1 MKGQAPRGGPP
12 RGRIRGFSIIEILI
26 GLAIGLLTL
35 LAIYKLFSTSEGR
48 RRTTAAVSQAQTA
61 GALALFAIERD
72 IRSAGLGFAGM
83 DPAYLGCTVQA
94 FKRTGRDPAQYTFPL
109 LPVQI
114 VDRNEL
120 RVLTGSSPNM
130 FIGARYSA
138 SASGVFTMERSNA
151 GFQAGD
157 VVVGTSDTDAS
168 KCLLMEVTAGAGSSI
183 TGPGGVAEDDPSV
196 RHMATA
202 YTSFYTGAS
211 VVPERNGGSY
221 VDMLDGGATSLGEGW
236 LFSLG
241 NRPTRNVWRVQNNQL
256 MRYNFLDETDTKGV
270 AVAEDVLQMVA
281 EYGFDKD
288 GNGKIDKDDEWTSF
302 NVDPGS
308 TSTVANMDRLM
319 AVRVAILVRSSQ
331 YERDEVTAAEPR
343 WANGSKAFSMGSD
356 DEWKHF
362 RYRVY
367 ESAIP
372 LRNTIWGQQQ

>member
-1 MKGQAPRGGPP
+1 MKGFAPRRLQPT
-12 RGRIRGFSIIEILI
+12 GRMQGFTIIEIMI

-35 LAIYKLFSTSEGR
+35 LAIYKLLATSEGR

-94 FKRTGRDPAQYTFPL
+94 YKEGRDPAQYTFPL

-114 VDRNEL
+114 VNGNEL
-120 RVLTGSSPNM
+120 RVLTGSSANM

-138 SASGVFTMERSNA
+138 SASGVFTMERGNA

-157 VVVGTSDTDAS
+157 VAVGTSDTNPGN
-168 KCLLMEVTAGAGSSI
+168 CLLMEVTAGAGSSM
-183 TGPGGVAEDDPSV
+183 TGPGGVDEDDPHV
-196 RHMATA
+196 RHMATS
-202 YTSFYTGAS
+202 YTNFYTGAS
-211 VVPERNGGSY
+211 VTPQRNGGLY
-221 VDMLDGGATSLGEGW
+221 VDMLDGGDTSLGEGW

-256 MRYNFLDETDTKGV
+256 MRYDFLDETDSKSV

-281 EYGFDKD
+281 EYGLD
-288 GNGKIDKDDEWTSF
+288 GNGDGKVKDEEWTSF
-302 NVDPGS
+302 NVESGP
-308 TSTVANMDRLM
+308 TPVASNMARLM

-331 YERDEVTAAEPR
+331 YERDAVTTAAPK
-343 WANGSKAFSMGSD
+343 WANGSKSFEMGVG
-356 DEWKHF
+356 DEWQHY

-367 ESAIP
+367 ESVIP
-372 LRNTIWGQQQ
+372 LRNTIWGQQP

>member
-1 MKGQAPRGGPP
+1 MKGFAPRRSPP
-12 RGRIRGFSIIEILI
+12 YGRMQGFTIIEIMI

-35 LAIYKLFSTSEGR
+35 LAIYQLFSTSEGR
-48 RRTTAAVSQAQTA
+48 RRTTSAVSQAQTA
-61 GALALFAIERD
+61 GSLALFAIERD

-83 DPAYLGCTVQA
+83 DPAYLGCEVQA
-94 FKRTGRDPAQYTFPL
+94 YKRTGRDPAQYTFPL
-109 LPVQI
+109 MPVQI
-114 VDRNEL
+114 VSGNEL

-157 VVVGTSDTDAS
+157 VAVGTSDTDPG

-183 TGPGGVAEDDPSV
+183 TGPGGVAEEDPTV
-196 RHMATA
+196 RHMTSG
-202 YTSFYTGAS
+202 YTSFYTAAS
-211 VVPERNGGSY
+211 VTPERNGGSS
-221 VDMLDGGATSLGEGW
+221 VDMLDGSATSLGEGW

-241 NRPTRNVWRVQNNQL
+241 NQPTRNVWRVKDNQL
-256 MRYNFLDETDTKGV
+256 MRYNFLDETDTKSV

-288 GNGKIDKDDEWTSF
+288 GSGKIDKEDEWTSS
-302 NVDPGS
+302 DADL
-308 TSTVANMDRLM
+308 VATKLGRLM

-331 YERDEVTAAEPR
+331 YEREAVTSAAPK
-343 WANGSKAFSMGSD
+343 WANGSKSFEMGTG
-356 DEWKHF
+356 DEWPHY

-367 ESAIP
+367 ESVISM
-372 LRNTIWGQQQ
+372 RNTIWGQQQ

>member
-1 MKGQAPRGGPP
+1 MTVFAARRPP
-12 RGRIRGFSIIEILI
+12 PYGRMQGFTIIEIMI

-35 LAIYKLFSTSEGR
+35 LAIYKLFATSEGR

-83 DPAYLGCTVQA
+83 DPAYLGCAVQA
-94 FKRTGRDPAQYTFPL
+94 YKRTGRDPAQYSFPL
-109 LPVQI
+109 MPVQI
-114 VDRNEL
+114 VNGNEL
-120 RVLTGSSPNM
+120 RVLTGSSTNM

-157 VVVGTSDTDAS
+157 VAVGTSDTDPA
-168 KCLLMEVTAGAGSSI
+168 KCLLMEVTAGAGSAI
-183 TGPGGVAEDDPSV
+183 TGPGGVAEDDPTV
-196 RHMATA
+196 RHLSSG

-211 VVPERNGGSY
+211 VTPERNGGSS

-241 NRPTRNVWRVQNNQL
+241 NRPTRNVWRVQDNQL
-256 MRYNFLDETDTKGV
+256 MRYNFLDETDTKSV

-288 GNGKIDKDDEWTSF
+288 GSGKIDKDNEWTG
-302 NVDPGS
+302 VDAEL
-308 TSTVANMDRLM
+308 VASKLDRLM

-331 YERDEVTAAEPR
+331 YERDAVTSAAPK
-343 WANGSKAFSMGSD
+343 WANGSKDFVMGSGD
-356 DEWKHF
+356 DWPHY

-367 ESAIP
+367 ESVIP

>member
-1 MKGQAPRGGPP
+1 MKGFAPRRP
-12 RGRIRGFSIIEILI
+12 RPIWRMQGFTIIEIMI

-35 LAIYKLFSTSEGR
+35 LAIYKLFATADGR

-83 DPAYLGCTVQA
+83 DPAYLGCVVQA
-94 FKRTGRDPAQYTFPL
+94 YKRTGRDPSQYTFPL

-114 VDRNEL
+114 VDGKEL
-120 RVLTGSSPNM
+120 RVLTGSSANM
-130 FIGARYSA
+130 FIGARYSV

-157 VVVGTSDTDAS
+157 VVVGTSDTNPGN
-168 KCLLMEVTAGAGSSI
+168 CLLMEVTAGAGSSMS
-183 TGPGGVAEDDPSV
+183 GPGGVAEDDPMV
-196 RHMATA
+196 RHMGSG
-202 YTSFYTGAS
+202 YTSFYTGVS
-211 VVPERNGGSY
+211 VTPERNGGSF
-221 VDMLDGGATSLGEGW
+221 VDMLDGSATSLGEGW

-256 MRYNFLDETDTKGV
+256 MRYDFLDETDSKSV

-281 EYGFDKD
+281 EYGLDADADGKVKD
-288 GNGKIDKDDEWTSF
+288 EEWTSF
-302 NVDPGS
+302 NVESGS
-308 TSTVANMDRLM
+308 TPVASNMARLM

-331 YERDEVTAAEPR
+331 YERDAVTTAAPK
-343 WANGSKAFSMGSD
+343 WANGSKSFVMGA
-356 DEWKHF
+356 DEEWQHY

-367 ESAIP
+367 ESVIP

>member
-1 MKGQAPRGGPP
+1 MKGQVPRRPQP
-12 RGRIRGFSIIEILI
+12 YGRVRGFTLIEIMI
-26 GLAIGLLTL
+26 GLTIGLLTL

-83 DPAYLGCTVQA
+83 DPTYLGCTVQA
-94 FKRTGRDPAQYTFPL
+94 YKRTGRDPAQYTFPL

-114 VDRNEL
+114 VNSNEI
-120 RVLTGSSPNM
+120 RVLTGSSTNM
-130 FIGARYSA
+130 FIGARYNA

-157 VVVGTSDTDAS
+157 VVVGTSDTDPK

-196 RHMATA
+196 RHMGAG

-211 VVPERNGGSY
+211 VTPERNGGSF

-241 NRPTRNVWRVQNNQL
+241 NQPTRNVWRVQDNQL

-270 AVAEDVLQMVA
+270 AVAEDVLQMAA

-288 GNGKIDKDDEWTSF
+288 GSGKIDKDDEWAAF
-302 NVDPGS
+302 DVDISSNPAS
-308 TSTVANMDRLM
+308 SNMGRLM

-331 YERDEVTAAEPR
+331 FERDAVTPAAPK
-343 WANGSKAFSMGSD
+343 WANGSKNFEMGTG
-356 DEWKHF
+356 DEWQHY

-367 ESAIP
+367 ESVIP

>member
-1 MKGQAPRGGPP
+1 MKVYAPRRPP
-12 RGRIRGFSIIEILI
+12 PHGRMQGFTIIEIMI

-83 DPAYLGCTVQA
+83 DPVYLGCAVQA
-94 FKRTGRDPAQYTFPL
+94 YKRTGRDPAQYTFPL

-114 VDRNEL
+114 VNGNEL
-120 RVLTGSSPNM
+120 RVLTGSSANM

-157 VVVGTSDTDAS
+157 VVVGTSDTDPG

-183 TGPGGVAEDDPSV
+183 TGPGGAAEADPSV
-196 RHMATA
+196 RHMTSG

-211 VVPERNGGSY
+211 LTPERNGGSF
-221 VDMLDGGATSLGEGW
+221 VDMLDGAATSLGEGW

-241 NRPTRNVWRVQNNQL
+241 NQPTRNVWRVQDNQL
-256 MRYNFLDETDTKGV
+256 MRYNFLDETDTKSV

-288 GNGKIDKDDEWTSF
+288 GSGKIDKEDEWTSSDADL
-302 NVDPGS
+302 VSPKLGQ
-308 TSTVANMDRLM
+308 LM

-331 YERDEVTAAEPR
+331 YERDAVTAAAPK
-343 WANGSKAFSMGSD
+343 WANGSKDFEMGTGD
-356 DEWKHF
+356 DWPHY

-367 ESAIP
+367 ESVIP

>member
-1 MKGQAPRGGPP
+1 MTVQAPRRPP
-12 RGRIRGFSIIEILI
+12 PHGRVSGFTIIEIMI

-35 LAIYKLFSTSEGR
+35 LAIYQLFATSEGR
-48 RRTTAAVSQAQTA
+48 RRSTAAVSQAQTA

-72 IRSAGLGFAGM
+72 IRSAGLGFAGLES
-83 DPAYLGCTVQA
+83 AYLGCAVQA
-94 FKRTGRDPAQYTFPL
+94 YKRSDRNPASYTFPL
-109 LPVQI
+109 VPVEI
-114 VDRNEL
+114 IGGKEL
-120 RVLTGSSPNM
+120 RVLTGSSANM

-157 VVVGTSDTDAS
+157 VVVGTSDSDAS
-168 KCLLMEVTAGAGSSI
+168 KCLLMEITAGAGSSI

-196 RHMATA
+196 RHMSSA

-211 VVPERNGGSY
+211 VTPERNGGSS

-241 NRPTRNVWRVQNNQL
+241 HQPTRNVWRVKDNQL
-256 MRYNFLDETDTKGV
+256 MRYNFLDEADTKSV

-288 GNGKIDKDDEWTSF
+288 GSGKIDKDDEWTSS
-302 NVDPGS
+302 DAAL
-308 TSTVANMDRLM
+308 VAPNLGRLM

-331 YERDEVTAAEPR
+331 YEREPVTAAAPR
-343 WANGSKAFSMGSD
+343 WANGSKSFDMGSEED
-356 DEWKHF
+356 WKHF

>member
-1 MKGQAPRGGPP
+1 MQ
-12 RGRIRGFSIIEILI
+12 GFTIIEIMI

-35 LAIYKLFSTSEGR
+35 LAIYKLFATSEGQ
-48 RRTTAAVSQAQTA
+48 RRTTAALSQAQTA

-83 DPAYLGCTVQA
+83 DPAHLGCEVQA
-94 FKRTGRDPAQYTFPL
+94 FKRTGRDPGQYTFPL

-114 VDRNEL
+114 VDGKEL
-120 RVLTGSSPNM
+120 RVLTGSSANM

-138 SASGVFTMERSNA
+138 SAGGVFTMERSNA

-157 VVVGTSDTDAS
+157 VVVGTSDSDTR

-196 RHMATA
+196 RHMSSA

-211 VVPERNGGSY
+211 VTPQRNGGSY
-221 VDMLDGGATSLGEGW
+221 VDMLDGGDTSLGEGW

-241 NRPTRNVWRVQNNQL
+241 HQPTRNVWRVKDNQL
-256 MRYNFLDETDTKGV
+256 MRYDFLDETDSKSV

-281 EYGFDKD
+281 EYGFDGD
-288 GNGKIDKDDEWTSF
+288 GDGKLDKDSEWSSSISELT
-302 NVDPGS
+302 PIELG
-308 TSTVANMDRLM
+308 RLM

-331 YERDEVTAAEPR
+331 YERDAVTSAAPK
-343 WANGSKAFSMGSD
+343 WANGSKSFEMGTGG
-356 DEWKHF
+356 EWPHY

-367 ESAIP
+367 ESVIP
-372 LRNTIWGQQQ
+372 LRNTIWGQQP

>member
-1 MKGQAPRGGPP
+1 MKAPVPRRPP
-12 RGRIRGFSIIEILI
+12 PHGRVQGFTIIEIMI

-35 LAIYKLFSTSEGR
+35 LAIYQLFSTSEAR
-48 RRTTAAVSQAQTA
+48 RRTTSAVSQAQTA
-61 GALALFAIERD
+61 GSLALFAIERD

-83 DPAYLGCTVQA
+83 DPTYLGCEVQA
-94 FKRTGRDPAQYTFPL
+94 YKRTGRATASYTFPL

-114 VDRNEL
+114 VGGNEL
-120 RVLTGSSPNM
+120 RVLTGSSANM

-157 VVVGTSDTDAS
+157 VVVGTSDSDAS

-183 TGPGGVAEDDPSV
+183 TGPGGVAEEDPSV
-196 RHMATA
+196 RHTTGG

-211 VVPERNGGSY
+211 VTPERNGGSS

-241 NRPTRNVWRVQNNQL
+241 NQPTRNVWRVQNNQL
-256 MRYNFLDETDTKGV
+256 MRYNFLDETDAKSV

-288 GNGKIDKDDEWTSF
+288 GSGKIDKDYEWTSS
-302 NVDPGS
+302 D
-308 TSTVANMDRLM
+308 VALVAPNLGRLM
-319 AVRVAILVRSSQ
+319 AIRVAMLVRSSQ
-331 YERDEVTAAEPR
+331 YERDAVTSAAPK
-343 WANGSKAFSMGSD
+343 WANGSKDFVMGA
-356 DEWKHF
+356 DEDWQHF

-367 ESAIP
+367 ERVIP

>member
-12 RGRIRGFSIIEILI
+12 RGRMRGFSIIEILI

-61 GALALFAIERD
+61 GSLALFAIERD

-83 DPAYLGCTVQA
+83 DSTYLGCTVQA
-94 FKRTGRDPAQYTFPL
+94 YKRTGRNPAAYSFPL
-109 LPVQI
+109 MPVEI
-114 VDRNEL
+114 VEGKEL
-120 RVLTGSSPNM
+120 RVLAGSSANM

-157 VVVGTSDTDAS
+157 VVLGTSDTHPGS
-168 KCLLMEVTAGAGSSI
+168 CLLMEVTAGAGSSI
-183 TGPGGVAEDDPSV
+183 TGPGGGAEDDPSV
-196 RHMATA
+196 RHMATG

-211 VVPERNGGSY
+211 VTPERNGGSY

-256 MRYNFLDETDTKGV
+256 MRYNFLDESDSKGV
-270 AVAEDVLQMVA
+270 AVAEDVLQLVA

-288 GNGKIDKDDEWTSF
+288 GSGKIDQASEWASSDAALVSP
-302 NVDPGS
+302 NLGRV
-308 TSTVANMDRLM
+308 M

-331 YERDEVTAAEPR
+331 YEREEVTVAEPR
-343 WANGSKAFSMGSD
+343 WANGSKAFVMGSD
-356 DEWKHF
+356 DDWKHF

>member
-1 MKGQAPRGGPP
+1 MKGFAPRRSPP
-12 RGRIRGFSIIEILI
+12 DGRMQGFTIIEIMI

-35 LAIYKLFSTSEGR
+35 LAIYQLFSTSEGR
-48 RRTTAAVSQAQTA
+48 RRTTSAVSQAQTA
-61 GALALFAIERD
+61 GSLALFAIERD

-83 DPAYLGCTVQA
+83 DSAYLGCEVQA
-94 FKRTGRDPAQYTFPL
+94 YKRTGRDPAQYTFPL
-109 LPVQI
+109 MPVQI
-114 VDRNEL
+114 VSGNEL

-157 VVVGTSDTDAS
+157 VAVGTSDTDPS

-183 TGPGGVAEDDPSV
+183 TGPGGVAEEDPTV
-196 RHMATA
+196 RHMTSG
-202 YTSFYTGAS
+202 YTSFYTAAS
-211 VVPERNGGSY
+211 VTPERNGGTS

-241 NRPTRNVWRVQNNQL
+241 NQPTRNVWRVKDSQL
-256 MRYNFLDETDTKGV
+256 MRYNFLDETDTKSV

-288 GNGKIDKDDEWTSF
+288 GSGKIDKEDEWTSS
-302 NVDPGS
+302 DADL
-308 TSTVANMDRLM
+308 VATKLGRLM

-331 YERDEVTAAEPR
+331 YEREAVTSAAPK
-343 WANGSKAFSMGSD
+343 WANGSKSFEMGTG
-356 DEWKHF
+356 DEWPHY

-367 ESAIP
+367 ESVIP